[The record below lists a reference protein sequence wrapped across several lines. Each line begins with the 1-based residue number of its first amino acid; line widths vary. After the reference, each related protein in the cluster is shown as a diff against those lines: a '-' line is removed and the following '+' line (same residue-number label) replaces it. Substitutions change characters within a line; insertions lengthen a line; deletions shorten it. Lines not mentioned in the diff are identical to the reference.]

1 MKIYNRLISSPYPA
15 VEELIY
21 LDDTHICDWVQSLPS
36 YYRDDD
42 SVAMDPAYSQGHAIV
57 RWRFRNLRIIMYRP
71 FLIRWAIYLGS
82 PASQQFESFSAAETV
97 AIDRC
102 FKAAKESISSI
113 VAYWTSC
120 THTRLAAWYIL

>member
-1 MKIYNRLISSPYPA
+1 MKIYNRLISSPYPT

-21 LDDTHICDWVQSLPS
+21 LDDTLISGWVKSLPH

-42 SVAMDPAYSQGHAIV
+42 SVMMDPAYSQGHAIV
-57 RWRFRNLRIIMYRP
+57 RWRLRNLRIIMFRP
-71 FLIRWAIYLGS
+71 FLIRWSIKLSLDESQRFETFS
-82 PASQQFESFSAAETV
+82 PAETL

-102 FKAAKESISSI
+102 FKAAKESINSI
-113 VAYWTSC
+113 VAYWRSC